1 MREILA
7 YPVWALELWQ
17 WLGLGVGVLVGLGL
31 SQGAEAVV
39 LRLAERAAGLTG
51 AGWDDQ
57 LVRLARGPL
66 RYAAL
71 ALGVGVGS
79 RLLRLPE
86 PVQHP
91 VDVLARTLGLV
102 AVVWLALR
110 LVGLAEQVVEQR
122 LSQSAGEDVGRVRG
136 VRTQL
141 AVLKRIAQ
149 AGLYLVGGALVLLQF
164 ESVRNLGV
172 SLLASAGL
180 AGLVLGLAAQR
191 SISTLLAG
199 LQLSLTQPMR
209 IGDTVIVE
217 GEWGWVEEITLTY
230 VVIKVWD
237 LRRLIVPMSNF
248 LEKPF
253 QNWSKVS
260 PELLGTVELFVDHR
274 TDVEALRAEL
284 RRVLEGPGREL
295 WDGKVQGVQVTGCS
309 ERTMTVRPLV
319 SASDAGRLWDLRCL
333 VREQLIAWLR
343 RQPYGLP
350 TLRAEVGSALP
361 GGLEAGTLRPPAPAG
376 HN

>member
-1 MREILA
+1 MNPILA
-7 YPVWALELWQ
+7 YPVWVLELWQ
-17 WLGLGVGVLVGLGL
+17 WVGLGAGVLVGLGL
-31 SQGAEAVV
+31 SRGVEVV
-39 LRLAERAAGLTG
+39 GLRLAERAAGLTRSE
-51 AGWDDQ
+51 WDDRVVG
-57 LVRLARGPL
+57 LGRGPL
-66 RYAAL
+66 RYAVL
-71 ALGVGVGS
+71 ALVVGAGS

-91 VDVLARTLGLV
+91 VDVLARVLGLV

-122 LSQSAGEDVGRVRG
+122 LAEGTGEDVGRARG

-141 AVLKRIAQ
+141 AVLKRVAQ

-237 LRRLIVPMSNF
+237 QRRLVVPMSNF
-248 LEKPF
+248 LDKPF

-274 TDVEALRAEL
+274 TEVEGLRAEL

-295 WDGKVQGVQVTGCS
+295 WDGRVQGVQITGCS
-309 ERTMTVRPLV
+309 ERTMTARALV
-319 SASDAGRLWDLRCL
+319 SAADSGRLWDLRCL
-333 VREQLIAWLR
+333 VREQLIGWLR
-343 RQPYGLP
+343 RQPHGLP

-361 GGLEAGTLRPPAPAG
+361 GGLGAEGLMPRAPAG